1 MVNYYVMYEWGR
13 NKRRTASEKEV
24 GEVSVNLKALID
36 RQSYYPEMD
45 RIKTLP
51 RNRIKEIAL

>member
-24 GEVSVNLKALID
+24 GEVSVNLKALIG
-36 RQSYYPEMD
+36 RQSYYQVIRGVEYQRD
-45 RIKTLP
+45 TDVTCQR
-51 RNRIKEIAL
+51 E